1 MTGSPPSR
9 ADRSG
14 RPLPR
19 WPAFRRAPVGGIVIH
34 MPTRAPRHR
43 QPGVEPVLVTVDEVR
58 AARERIAGV
67 LRPTPVERSDTLSRL
82 TGRMVLLKP
91 EHRQRTGSF
100 KIRGAYNR
108 IARLEPGTEVVAAS
122 AGNHAQGVALA
133 ATMTGHHATIFMP
146 ASAPLPKVDATAG
159 YGATVRLEGETVDD
173 SIVAAKRFAEE
184 CGAVFVPPF
193 DDPLI
198 IAGQGT
204 VGLELAEEAPEAE
217 TVVVAV
223 GGGGL
228 ISGISATLAALRPG
242 VRVIGVEPE
251 GAACMRA
258 SLHADRCVGLERV
271 VTMADG
277 IALKSPSPLTLAHV
291 RAYVHDLVTVTEEEI
306 SQALLLLLERCKT
319 VVEPAGAVTLA
330 AILAGKVPGSG
341 PVVAVLSGGN
351 VDPLLLIKV
360 IDHGLSAAGRYV
372 VVRVILDDRPGALA
386 GLTADVARLGLN
398 VLEVEHHRSGLD
410 LDMEQVEVRL
420 TLETRNTIH
429 SDEVVA
435 DLKHKGYKVEPAR

>member
-1 MTGSPPSR
+1 
-9 ADRSG
+9 
-14 RPLPR
+14 
-19 WPAFRRAPVGGIVIH
+19 
-34 MPTRAPRHR
+34 
-43 QPGVEPVLVTVDEVR
+43 VLVTVDEVR

-319 VVEPAGAVTLA
+319 V
-330 AILAGKVPGSG
+330 
-341 PVVAVLSGGN
+341 AVLSGGN